1 MNQTT
6 INVTINPTIPTYSL
20 MLTDQIISGF
30 ILFTYIIFGLIGNIF
45 NILLFT
51 RPVLFRLSSTLYL
64 LSSSIANLFVI
75 ILVIPFRITV
85 DAFNQDI
92 KNYSL
97 LSCKLVSYIYYV
109 CLALPAFFT
118 VLACADRW
126 AASCVQANRRRF
138 AKTHI
143 AKRLIPLSIIL
154 CCLLYSHIFVTFTHD
169 PNQAYRLG
177 GRCRGLSPG
186 KFRTLSVKLFPLYF
200 CVFLLKRNFSC
211 LTTSSNKI

>member
-51 RPVLFRLSSTLYL
+51 RPVLFRVSSTLYL

-75 ILVIPFRITV
+75 ILVIPFRISV

-126 AASCVQANRRRF
+126 AASCVQAKRRRF

-169 PNQAYRLG
+169 PNPPPPYCSPQNNYAIFA
-177 GRCRGLSPG
+177 LSFYLITYSLIPP
-186 KFRTLSVKLFPLYF
+186 FLMALFSISIIF
-200 CVFLLKRNFSC
+200 NV
-211 LTTSSNKI
+211 I